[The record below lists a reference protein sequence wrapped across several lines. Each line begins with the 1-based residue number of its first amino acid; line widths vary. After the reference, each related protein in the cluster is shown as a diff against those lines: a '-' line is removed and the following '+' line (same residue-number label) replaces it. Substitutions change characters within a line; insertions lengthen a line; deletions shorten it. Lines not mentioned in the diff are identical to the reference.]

1 METTTLA
8 PRHDAAF
15 ASPSHNTRSPSE
27 QFEPL
32 LIEKDGFRFQWDW
45 NADQASLANLHTERF
60 VWKGSLLPVLSCD
73 EGFVRPRVLAAGT
86 SGAVWEFSLGYADFA
101 LARLEVEVMDFGVAM
116 RRLVIEWLGDAIPLH
131 GIFIGA
137 GKLSD
142 RERQATPEYG
152 ATAWPDWKS
161 EGFCVPGAKTN
172 PGQSF
177 WRFWDMGNA
186 ILPLGSFGPAM
197 GTPYTAAFPRPVLA
211 AAMGGPDG
219 WLAFGPGAVPDAALS
234 LDIKSSSAWLRFWM
248 REDLWGAPEG
258 RERVW
263 EEPLRLSWHEDA
275 WESIARLYGSFPC
288 PPAPPAAMQHSV
300 WCTWGNFK
308 ERRYDLAHE
317 KALADSL
324 AIEDLQLDDGWETWL
339 GSGAFDENRFPN
351 GIRFL
356 NEMRQQGGKVAFWQA
371 VGWVDRPE
379 ETELEDCDFLCG
391 PDGKP
396 RLGHWGCDPR
406 SDQPLHYCIDPASER
421 ARNFLI
427 ARTRRLVREYR
438 PALLKLDFGYGMAG
452 PDGAASRDPAFRG
465 ERLCF
470 ELLRIIVE
478 AARDEDPSVAIELY
492 GIHPLL
498 RAYYDIL
505 ALDDLGDMGIHE
517 IEGHHQ
523 RSVWAALTGRQRAG
537 IMASSGYYWSALEEI
552 LLNTAIL
559 GAPGGCLPARDAK
572 GDTATPRLVCRFRA
586 LSRWHRRSIGWEPVW
601 LNSHRGN
608 IHNEPHLHCWG
619 RCEAGQLTALALRE
633 SAPKPD
639 LTAWGI
645 VAWSGRW
652 ALLSLDNTGLE
663 SSQSVACIPFDE
675 GYLEIGGGD
684 ASRVEYHDGA
694 EHTIPLG
701 TLTTLRITETALD
714 HTMGF
719 ILSRPA

>member
-1 METTTLA
+1 METPTVTPPLRA
-8 PRHDAAF
+8 PSSSHFQISEPSREEF
-15 ASPSHNTRSPSE
+15 A
-27 QFEPL
+27 PL
-32 LIEKDGFRFQWDW
+32 IVENVGFRFLWDW
-45 NADQASLANLHTERF
+45 KSDKATLTNTGTGKPA
-60 VWKGSLLPVLSCD
+60 WKGSLLPVLCTAED
-73 EGFVRPRVLAAGT
+73 YVRPRVLAVG
-86 SGAVWEFSLGYADFA
+86 GNEDRKDFSLGYGDFA
-101 LARLEVEVMDFGVAM
+101 LARLEVEVTDYGVAF
-116 RRLVIEWLGDAIPLH
+116 RRLVIEWLGDAVPLR
-131 GIFIGA
+131 GLFIGA
-137 GKLSD
+137 GDLTE

-152 ATAWPDWKS
+152 ATAWPDWKA

-186 ILPLGSFGPAM
+186 VLPLGSFGPAM

-219 WLAFGPGAVPDAALS
+219 WLAFGPGAIPDAALS

-258 RERVW
+258 PTRTW
-263 EEPLRLSWHEDA
+263 EEPLRLTWHEDA
-275 WESIARLYGSFPC
+275 WEAISRLYDSFPC
-288 PPAPPAAMQHSV
+288 PSAPPSEMQHSV

-308 ERRYDLAHE
+308 EGRYDLAHE
-317 KALADSL
+317 KSLADSF
-324 AIEDLQLDDGWETWL
+324 AIENLQLDDGWETWL
-339 GSGAFDENRFPN
+339 GSGKFDEKRFPD

-356 NEMRQQGGKVAFWQA
+356 ESVRQQGGKVAFWQA
-371 VGWVDRPE
+371 IGWVDRPE
-379 ETELEDCDFLCG
+379 ETELDDTDFLCG

-421 ARNFLI
+421 ARNFLT
-427 ARTRRLVREYR
+427 ARTRRLVRDYH

-452 PDGAASRDPAFRG
+452 PDGAASRNPAFRG

-478 AARDEDPSVAIELY
+478 AARAEDPSVAIELY
-492 GIHPLL
+492 GIHPLFRPL
-498 RAYYDIL
+498 YDIL
-505 ALDDLGDMGIHE
+505 ALDDLGDMGVHE

-523 RSVWAALTGRQRAG
+523 RSVWAALTARQGAG

-559 GAPGGCLPARDAK
+559 GAPGGCLPAHDAT
-572 GDTATPRLVCRFRA
+572 GAVATPRLVCRFRA
-586 LSRWHRRSIGWEPVW
+586 LSHWHRRTIGWEPVW

-608 IHNEPHLHCWG
+608 IHTEPHLHCWG
-619 RCEAGQLTALALRE
+619 RSEAGQITALALRE

-639 LTAWGI
+639 LSAWGI
-645 VAWSGRW
+645 TSWSGRW
-652 ALLSLDNTGLE
+652 AILSLDNSGVDHGP
-663 SSQSVACIPFDE
+663 SIVCIPFDE
-675 GYLEIGGGD
+675 GHLDIAGGEV
-684 ASRVEYHDGA
+684 SRVEYRDGT
-694 EHTIPLG
+694 EQ
-701 TLTTLRITETALD
+701 TLPIGATNSLRITSAALD

-719 ILSRPA
+719 ILTRPA